1 MSLKHSIP
9 VFFVLILLIVSC
21 GQQKNKVVGVWKVK
35 EVEVDADTITAKS
48 EALKTSKQRQQSLR
62 LELFEDKTM
71 NIISMD
77 NTFPGT
83 WSFDEA
89 SGNIYVRL
97 EGAAV
102 DDSLQIGQYE
112 DEMIIKREKKPFGW
126 MVTYFEKE

>member
-1 MSLKHSIP
+1 M
-9 VFFVLILLIVSC
+9 
-21 GQQKNKVVGVWKVK
+21 GVWKVQK
-35 EVEVDADTITAKS
+35 VEVDTDTITAKS

-62 LELFEDKTM
+62 LELFEDKTI

-83 WSFDEA
+83 WSFNES

-112 DEMIIKREKKPFGW
+112 DGMILKREKKPFGW